1 MGGSSAKPRRVCYL
15 IGCGRWAR
23 LLLLPRVDAGRYGE
37 RRRWNAADINTRR
50 EYPRRTRRPGRRL
63 LSRRGRR
70 GGVDG
75 LRGGLL
81 RAAAGERLGIG
92 LGLVAAVPH
101 GVVGGVR
108 RLRASAGRPE
118 RAARAHELDVGDDD
132 DAKAAAT
139 GAVGRLPRLVAE
151 LPLDRDLGSLE
162 YQSVKRGGAGAEDG
176 AAVAARIGGRLR
188 RLASAAITPP
198 STLSRRRLA
207 RKPTW
212 LRYALC
218 ASAGP
223 RM

>member
-92 LGLVAAVPH
+92 LGLVAAVPR

-108 RLRASAGRPE
+108 RLRASAGGPG
-118 RAARAHELDVGDDD
+118 RAARAHELDVVGG

-151 LPLDRDLGSLE
+151 LPLDRDL
-162 YQSVKRGGAGAEDG
+162 R
-176 AAVAARIGGRLR
+176 
-188 RLASAAITPP
+188 PF
-198 STLSRRRLA
+198 
-207 RKPTW
+207 
-212 LRYALC
+212 
-218 ASAGP
+218 
-223 RM
+223 